1 MRSGNRRYRMD
12 STVRQ
17 ARLDDAD
24 DVVSFAEQVWNERP
38 DTVDYIPDVF
48 ADWVESDGPDQHTV
62 VAEVDGTAAGLCQV
76 VLLTD
81 HEAWFQGMRVDPDH
95 RGEGLGLSMVEHCFD
110 WARQRGATV
119 GRNMV
124 FSWNDAGLGQ
134 SVAAGFEPDTAF
146 RFAHPEPDTD
156 AEPDVPVRN
165 DPDAAWSYW
174 TASDARTHLS
184 GLALD
189 PDRAW
194 ALSELTRD
202 RLHRLADEE
211 AVFAVTADGTTGMA
225 CRTGTRSEPSGDG
238 ALAEY
243 AVGAWDDRGAAASL
257 FDAIRADAAALE
269 VEETRVLIPETPRHV
284 AEAAAVRAELAD
296 WPDFVLSA
304 DLT

>member
-1 MRSGNRRYRMD
+1 MTP
-12 STVRQ
+12 TVRQ

-24 DVVSFAEQVWNERP
+24 DVVAFAEQVWNERH
-38 DTVDYIPDVF
+38 DTVDYVPDVF
-48 ADWVESDGPDQHTV
+48 ASWVESDGPDQHTV
-62 VAEVDGTAAGLCQV
+62 VAEVDGTAAGLCQAV
-76 VLLTD
+76 MLTD
-81 HEAWFQGMRVDPDH
+81 HEAWFQGMRVAPDH
-95 RGEGLGLSMVEHCFD
+95 RGEGLGLAMVEHCFD
-110 WARQRGATV
+110 WARERGATV

-146 RFAHPEPDTD
+146 RFAHPEPRAD
-156 AEPDVPVRN
+156 ATPDGPVTN
-165 DPDAAWSYW
+165 DPAAAWSYW

-202 RLHRLADEE
+202 RLDRLADEA

-225 CRTGTRSEPSGDG
+225 CRTGTRPAPSGDG
-238 ALAEY
+238 TVAEY
-243 AVGAWDDRGAAASL
+243 AVGAWDDRDAAMAL
-257 FDAIRADAAALE
+257 FDAIRADAGDLG
-269 VEETRVLIPETPRHV
+269 VEGTRVLVPETPRHV

-296 WPDFVLSA
+296 WPDFVLA
-304 DLT
+304 VDLTR